1 LRDAAHVYVYWN
13 GKPKIIVD
21 SDGKEVKIFRPIK
34 RIVVLGTTQAEVLR
48 SLNAKDRIV
57 GISTYITKKPDF
69 FPQLK
74 ELPTVGSGY
83 YPDYEA
89 IVNLTPDIVLQYS
102 GWTPEMDEELEPF
115 DIKVIRLGFK
125 LMNYTS
131 EVRSLGDILDKK
143 QEADRLVEF
152 HQSYMDTIAAGIA
165 TLEENEKPGVYLEWN
180 TDYQT
185 DTNGSLHQLCV
196 LAGGKNIAANL
207 TGKYPTVDAEWIASE
222 NPDIIIKFP
231 FRKSASHGYDVD
243 DASEMAELWNSLFER
258 FEPYNIT
265 AITNNDVYVVGQ
277 EIVSGPRA
285 LVAIAYM
292 AKWFHPE
299 LFNDLNPIEIHQKY
313 IEDFQGLDYDLYE
326 RGVFVYHPV
335 NNPDGR

>member
-1 LRDAAHVYVYWN
+1 
-13 GKPKIIVD
+13 
-21 SDGKEVKIFRPIK
+21 
-34 RIVVLGTTQAEVLR
+34 
-48 SLNAKDRIV
+48 
-57 GISTYITKKPDF
+57 
-69 FPQLK
+69 
-74 ELPTVGSGY
+74 
-83 YPDYEA
+83 
-89 IVNLTPDIVLQYS
+89 
-102 GWTPEMDEELEPF
+102 
-115 DIKVIRLGFK
+115 
-125 LMNYTS
+125 
-131 EVRSLGDILDKK
+131 
-143 QEADRLVEF
+143 
-152 HQSYMDTIAAGIA
+152 MDTIAAGIA